1 MEFFPL
7 VLSVLP
13 IQTIEYLCS
22 QEYSRLE
29 GLSGDH
35 LVQAFSGSRNFD
47 QIAWDLFSFEFS
59 QKLGGPCVLPLLTR
73 VFPWETFFFQISSFS
88 FSYWSLCILQ
98 LQGVQ
103 GVFFS
108 SLYPMAAYLKRSVL
122 SSLGNK
128 TLPPDLLAIASIH
141 PAQHILDVLLQVC
154 ARHRALAGF
163 YFPGLAVSV
172 CTAVVLRAESGAVCL
187 SRITSMSLDRFG
199 LGLLPARYS
208 PSCSITFLSPQDGG
222 ESKMGKLG

>member
-1 MEFFPL
+1 M

-73 VFPWETFFFQISSFS
+73 VFPWETFFFRFLLFLSLIGACAFYSFKECKESFS
-88 FSYWSLCILQ
+88 L
-98 LQGVQ
+98 
-103 GVFFS
+103 
-108 SLYPMAAYLKRSVL
+108 LY
-122 SSLGNK
+122 
-128 TLPPDLLAIASIH
+128 TLWLH
-141 PAQHILDVLLQVC
+141 
-154 ARHRALAGF
+154 
-163 YFPGLAVSV
+163 
-172 CTAVVLRAESGAVCL
+172 T
-187 SRITSMSLDRFG
+187 
-199 LGLLPARYS
+199 
-208 PSCSITFLSPQDGG
+208 
-222 ESKMGKLG
+222 

>member
-1 MEFFPL
+1 M
-7 VLSVLP
+7 
-13 IQTIEYLCS
+13 
-22 QEYSRLE
+22 
-29 GLSGDH
+29 
-35 LVQAFSGSRNFD
+35 
-47 QIAWDLFSFEFS
+47 
-59 QKLGGPCVLPLLTR
+59 
-73 VFPWETFFFQISSFS
+73 
-88 FSYWSLCILQ
+88 
-98 LQGVQ
+98 
-103 GVFFS
+103 
-108 SLYPMAAYLKRSVL
+108 

-172 CTAVVLRAESGAVCL
+172 CTAVALRAESGAFCL